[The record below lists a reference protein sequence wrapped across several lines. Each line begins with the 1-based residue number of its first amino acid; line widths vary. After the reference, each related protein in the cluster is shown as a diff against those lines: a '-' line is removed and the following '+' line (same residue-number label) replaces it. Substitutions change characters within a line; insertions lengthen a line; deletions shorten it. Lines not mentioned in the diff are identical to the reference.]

1 MPRLV
6 GVLASLLLLVAAATV
21 SLLAPATLAQVPVPA
36 SPDDPLEGWRLGG
49 SIQAHRD
56 DYRDF
61 RCAPSVVAPDLT
73 FCRRIRFAR
82 DRHGS
87 YDVMYSFLHTRA
99 GTLVYV
105 DRYQRP
111 AFFDE
116 LAARRVIDHVSSLRG
131 EPAHL
136 STMPQR
142 PGLPDAILAVWGA
155 TELEPLVEARV
166 AAIAK
171 GQIQGTEFLVDYLV
185 DVVRSARERLPIYRF
200 GGGAGFVWLAGLDPR
215 GQGFLRMTAV
225 DVSAIAKSR

>member
-1 MPRLV
+1 MPRLL
-6 GVLASLLLLVAAATV
+6 GVLASLLLLVASATR
-21 SLLAPATLAQVPVPA
+21 AQVPVPP
-36 SPDDPLEGWRLGG
+36 SPDDPLEGWRLGE

-87 YDVMYSFLHTRA
+87 YNVMYSFLHTRA
-99 GTLVYV
+99 GTVVYV

-116 LAARRVIDHVSSLRG
+116 LAARRVIDHISSLRG
-131 EPAHL
+131 EPSHL

-142 PGLPDAILAVWGA
+142 PGLPDGILAVWGK
-155 TELEPLVEARV
+155 TELEPLSDARI
-166 AAIAK
+166 ALIAK
-171 GQIQGTEFLVDYLV
+171 GQVQATEFLVDFLV
-185 DVVRSARERLPIYRF
+185 DAPRSAKEQLPIWRLS
-200 GGGAGFVWLAGLDPR
+200 GGAGFVWVAGLDHPSR
-215 GQGFLRMTAV
+215 GFMRMTAV
-225 DVSAIAKSR
+225 DASAIAKSR

>member
-1 MPRLV
+1 MPRLL
-6 GVLASLLLLVAAATV
+6 GVLASLLLLVASATR
-21 SLLAPATLAQVPVPA
+21 AQVPVPP
-36 SPDDPLEGWRLGG
+36 SPDDPLEGWRLGE

-61 RCAPSVVAPDLT
+61 RCAPSDVVPDLT
-73 FCRRIRFAR
+73 FCRKIRFER
-82 DRHGS
+82 NRYGS
-87 YDVMYSFLHTRA
+87 YNVMYSFLHTRA
-99 GTLVYV
+99 GTVVYV

-116 LAARRVIDHVSSLRG
+116 LAARRVIDHISSLRG
-131 EPAHL
+131 EPSHL

-142 PGLPDAILAVWGA
+142 PGLPDGILAVWGA
-155 TELEPLVEARV
+155 TELEPLVDARV
-166 AAIAK
+166 AIIAK
-171 GQIQGTEFLVDYLV
+171 GQVQGTEFLVDYLV

-200 GGGAGFVWLAGLDPR
+200 SGGAGFVWLAGLDPR

>member
-21 SLLAPATLAQVPVPA
+21 AQVPVPA

-111 AFFDE
+111 AFLDE
-116 LAARRVIDHVSSLRG
+116 LAARRVIDHISSVRG
-131 EPAHL
+131 EPVRT

-142 PGLPDAILAVWGA
+142 PGLP
-155 TELEPLVEARV
+155 
-166 AAIAK
+166 
-171 GQIQGTEFLVDYLV
+171 
-185 DVVRSARERLPIYRF
+185 
-200 GGGAGFVWLAGLDPR
+200 
-215 GQGFLRMTAV
+215 
-225 DVSAIAKSR
+225 